1 MDDKNGHRER
11 LREKFLNQGIEGFYH
26 PYEKLEF
33 LLTFSIPQ
41 KDVKPIAKEL
51 LSKFKTIEGVL
62 KASVEQL
69 KSVDGIGEKT
79 ALFLKYISDLN
90 KELFKIHYKAEKIS
104 ISSKNDLIGYL
115 KNEIGFDDRENFFI
129 LYLDSA
135 NHLIN
140 ERELKSESLFKGT
153 IDRSAIYPREIAV
166 KIMGVREE
174 NRKEKIIKNKEK
186 RKGKG
191 LTLEDVTDEKNGYK
205 NIVEKSIDYKA
216 KSVII
221 SHNHPSGNYKPSRS
235 DIELTQTLKST
246 LGMLDIRLIDHIIV
260 TKESYFSFLEEGL
273 LE

>member
-1 MDDKNGHRER
+1 MDEKNGHRER
-11 LREKFLNQGIEGFYH
+11 LREKFLNQGIEAFYH

-33 LLTFSIPQ
+33 LLTFLIPQ

-51 LSKFKTIEGVL
+51 ISRFKTIEGVL

-69 KSVDGIGEKT
+69 KSVDGIGERT

-90 KELFKIHYKAEKIS
+90 KELFKIHYKLEKIS
-104 ISSKNDLIGYL
+104 IENKNDLIGYL
-115 KNEIGFDDRENFFI
+115 KNEIGFDDRENFFV

-140 ERELKSESLFKGT
+140 EKELKSEALFKGT

-166 KIMGVREE
+166 KIMGVREKD
-174 NRKEKIIKNKEK
+174 NKEKI
-186 RKGKG
+186 KGKK
-191 LTLEDVTDEKNGYK
+191 LTLEDVVDEENGYK

-221 SHNHPSGNYKPSRS
+221 SHNHPSGNYRPSRS

>member
-1 MDDKNGHRER
+1 MDDKSGHRER

>member
-1 MDDKNGHRER
+1 MDGKSGHRER

-33 LLTFSIPQ
+33 LLMFSIPQ

-51 LSKFKTIEGVL
+51 LSRFKTIEGVL

-69 KSVDGIGEKT
+69 KSIDGIGERT

-90 KELFKIHYKAEKIS
+90 KELFKIHYKLEKIS
-104 ISSKNDLIGYL
+104 IDSKNDLIGYL
-115 KNEIGFDDRENFFI
+115 KNEIGFDSRENFFI

-174 NRKEKIIKNKEK
+174 KKKKKKEKNIDKK
-186 RKGKG
+186 
-191 LTLEDVTDEKNGYK
+191 LTLEDVIDEENGYK

-235 DIELTQTLKST
+235 DIELTQSLKST

-260 TKESYFSFLEEGL
+260 TEESYFSFLEEGL